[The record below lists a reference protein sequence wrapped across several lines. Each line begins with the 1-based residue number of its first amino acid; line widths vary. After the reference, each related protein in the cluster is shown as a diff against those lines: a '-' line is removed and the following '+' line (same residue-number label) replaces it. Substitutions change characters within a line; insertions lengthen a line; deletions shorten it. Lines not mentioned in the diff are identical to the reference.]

1 MGDFVTSVR
10 DDMFAM
16 RWNFY
21 AVVFAACWC
30 RGRAGQVTG
39 VTLQLRRN
47 LDLVAG
53 HLAALCVYCS
63 LSSTDPGRCSDC
75 LVTAV
80 GELLPLFW
88 KVAGTQVACR
98 SLAKVSLGSLLCLY
112 GGGGRGRWQLHLS
125 S

>member
-47 LDLVAG
+47 LDLVASG
-53 HLAALCVYCS
+53 HLAAAAVCIALNRTPT
-63 LSSTDPGRCSDC
+63 LDAAP
-75 LVTAV
+75 TA
-80 GELLPLFW
+80 W
-88 KVAGTQVACR
+88 
-98 SLAKVSLGSLLCLY
+98 SLLLGNCCHCFGRWPARRWLAGHWRRCLLEASCVSTVGV
-112 GGGGRGRWQLHLS
+112 GGGGGS
-125 S
+125 CT